1 MTAVA
6 GWIAAAIA
14 AFHLV
19 TANIWGYHRDE
30 FYYLACGR
38 RLASGYVDHPPATPL
53 LYRLADVTVGP
64 SRFGLRIVP
73 ALIHA
78 GVVVLAALLARE
90 LGGGSRA
97 QVLAA
102 IATAIAP
109 LLLTT
114 GHFLGTVT
122 LEIAAGMALALL
134 LARLVNGGD
143 PRWWLLVGTV
153 CGIGLLNKWTFAF
166 AIVGLGAGLLLDH
179 RSVLATP
186 WIGAAALVTAVL
198 IAPNVWWQ
206 AHHAW
211 VQLEFA
217 RTLRDYGQTPIALP
231 AQIVML
237 GGAAV
242 LAVPGVRWL
251 ATSGAGRPFRF
262 LLVGAVVAL
271 LGVLATGGKPYY
283 TASVVVALI
292 AAGAVAME
300 HSGAWVP
307 VAVLGLGLVCAPL
320 SLPLTPLGTADAL
333 RRVNPEL
340 GEMVGWEAFAQRV
353 TRLHRSHPEA
363 AILTTNYSEAG
374 AVELLA
380 PDLPQP
386 ASGHNSY
393 WYWGPPAGDPD
404 TLIVLGQDEASLAPR
419 SFGRVQRID
428 TVTTP
433 GSVHNQEDGTPI
445 WLVGA
450 PRAPWSELWA
460 TFRHV

>member
-1 MTAVA
+1 MTAGA

-14 AFHLV
+14 AFHLA
-19 TANIWGYHRDE
+19 TANLWGYHRDE

-38 RLASGYVDHPPATPL
+38 RLAWGYVDHPPVTPI
-53 LYRLADVTVGP
+53 LYRLADATVGT
-64 SRFGLRIVP
+64 SRFGLRIAP
-73 ALIHA
+73 ALLHG

-90 LGGGSRA
+90 LGGSSRA
-97 QVLAA
+97 QWLAA
-102 IATAIAP
+102 LAAAIAP

-122 LEIAAGMALALL
+122 VEIAAGTALALVL
-134 LARLVNGGD
+134 TRLVNGGD
-143 PRWWLLVGTV
+143 PRLWIVVGVV

-166 AIVGLGAGLLLDH
+166 AIAGLGLGLLLDH

-186 WIGAAALVTAVL
+186 WIGAGVFVTAVL

-206 AHHAW
+206 AHHGW

-217 RTLRDYGQTPIALP
+217 GTLRDYGQAPIAVP
-231 AQIVML
+231 AQLVML

-242 LAVPGVRWL
+242 LAIPGIRWL

-271 LGVLATGGKPYY
+271 LAVLVTGGKPYY
-283 TASVVVALI
+283 TASVVVALVV
-292 AAGAVAME
+292 AGAVALE

-307 VAVLGLGLVCAPL
+307 VVVLGLGLVCAPL
-320 SLPLTPLGTADAL
+320 SLPLTPIGTADAL

-340 GEMVGWEAFAQRV
+340 GEMVGWEALAHRV
-353 TRLHRSHPEA
+353 TRLQRAHPGA
-363 AILTTNYSEAG
+363 GILTTNYSEAG

-380 PDLPQP
+380 PELPRP

-404 TLIVLGQDEASLAPR
+404 SLIVLGQDEASLTR
-419 SFGRVQRID
+419 SFGRVERID

-433 GSVHNQEDGTPI
+433 DSVHNREDGTPI
-445 WLVGA
+445 WLVSA
-450 PRAPWSELWA
+450 PRAPWSELWPR
-460 TFRHV
+460 FRRV